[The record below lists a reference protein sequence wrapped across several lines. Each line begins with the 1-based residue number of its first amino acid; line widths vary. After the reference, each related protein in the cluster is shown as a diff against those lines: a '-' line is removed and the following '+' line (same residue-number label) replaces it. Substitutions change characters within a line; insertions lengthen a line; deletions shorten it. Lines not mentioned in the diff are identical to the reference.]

1 MWPHRNLKLISGSVQ
16 MRQVV
21 VVVVALTAF
30 LSSPLRAAAGSGER
44 TSVSAPLCSSDM
56 FLSAPPLALTAFYCV

>member
-1 MWPHRNLKLISGSVQ
+1 MQLRRKLELMSDSVL
-16 MRQVV
+16 MRQV

-44 TSVSAPLCSSDM
+44 TSVSAPFCSSDM
-56 FLSAPPLALTAFYCV
+56 FLSAPSLALTAFYCV